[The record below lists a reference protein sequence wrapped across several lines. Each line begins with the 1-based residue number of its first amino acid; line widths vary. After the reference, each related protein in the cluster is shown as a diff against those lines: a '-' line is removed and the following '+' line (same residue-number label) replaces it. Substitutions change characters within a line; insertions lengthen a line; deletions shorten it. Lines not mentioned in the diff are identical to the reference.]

1 MSIVNSPLIT
11 ADRASRL
18 LTALLALLLAGAPV
32 AAQTITPQIGGGL
45 GFTFD
50 GGISGKGAPVG
61 PQPTGDILLVD
72 NTSFIL
78 QVDGASLICR
88 AGGC

>member
-1 MSIVNSPLIT
+1 MHPFIT

-18 LTALLALLLAGAPV
+18 LTAMLALLLAGAPV
-32 AAQTITPQIGGGL
+32 AAQTINQNIGGGI
-45 GFTFD
+45 GFGFD

-72 NTSFIL
+72 NTSFLL
-78 QVDGASLICR
+78 QVDGVSLVCR